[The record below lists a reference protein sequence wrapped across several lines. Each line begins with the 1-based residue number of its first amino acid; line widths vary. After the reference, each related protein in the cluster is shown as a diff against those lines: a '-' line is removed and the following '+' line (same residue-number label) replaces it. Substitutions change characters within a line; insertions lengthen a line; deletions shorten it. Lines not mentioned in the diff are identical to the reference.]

1 MIQFIKHIARTCGL
15 LCSVFALQKLTENM
29 KAALNYFY
37 SGVVARRFHSFGKD
51 SVIAYKLFRVRGSK
65 LISIGVR
72 TEIDKGARLT
82 AWRKDDSNNTP
93 VIKIGSHCTIGACV
107 HITAINGV
115 TIGDHLLTGT
125 NVLITDNSHG
135 FTDKTSLDKPPQERE
150 VVSKGKVL
158 IGNNVW
164 IGNNVCVLPGVTI
177 GDGVVVGAN
186 SVVTK
191 DIPDYCVAVGN
202 PAVVVKNSNINS

>member
-1 MIQFIKHIARTCGL
+1 MIRFVKYLARFCGL
-15 LCSVFALQKLTENM
+15 LCSVFAVQKLTVSM

-37 SGVVARRFHSFGKD
+37 SGVVARRFYYFGKD
-51 SVIAYKLFRVRGSK
+51 SVIAYKLFHVKGTK
-65 LISIGVR
+65 LISIGDH
-72 TEIDKGARLT
+72 TEIAKNARLT

-135 FTDKTSLDKPPQERE
+135 FTDKTSLDMPPQERE
-150 VVSKGKVL
+150 VVSKGKVK

-177 GDGVVVGAN
+177 GDGVVIGAN

-191 DIPDYCVAVGN
+191 DIPNYCVAVGN

>member
-1 MIQFIKHIARTCGL
+1 MIRFIKHIARTCGL

-51 SVIAYKLFRVRGSK
+51 SVIAYRLFRVRGSK

-82 AWRKDDSNNTP
+82 AWKSGDSSKSP
-93 VIKIGSHCTIGACV
+93 VIKIGNDCKIGACV

-115 TIGDHLLTGT
+115 SIGDNLLTGT

-135 FTDKTSLDKPPQERE
+135 FTDKKTLELPPHGRE
-150 VVSKGKVL
+150 VVSKGKVK

-202 PAVVVKNSNINS
+202 PAVVVKNTNINS